1 MTPHEIDD
9 LVFRVYMRR
18 LDDSWPGDAEMALK
32 RDGHKKM
39 QGRANIWKP
48 LITAVLME
56 LGLHEKQRGPKHEV
70 QAVKD
75 FLSKRGPHAR
85 TVNQFSVRQRVTS
98 CRCR

>member
-56 LGLHEKQRGPKHEV
+56 LGLHEKQRGPKHEGFEKALNTHEPKP
-70 QAVKD
+70 QK
-75 FLSKRGPHAR
+75 SKGQTPYDEDEVEDIDA
-85 TVNQFSVRQRVTS
+85 
-98 CRCR
+98 